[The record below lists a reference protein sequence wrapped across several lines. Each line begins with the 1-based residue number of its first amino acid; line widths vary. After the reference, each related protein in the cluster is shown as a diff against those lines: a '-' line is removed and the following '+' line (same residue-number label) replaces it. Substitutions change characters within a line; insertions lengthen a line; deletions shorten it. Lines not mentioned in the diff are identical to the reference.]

1 MNRRHKSERKT
12 AYCVRGSKRRYRL
25 SARGKAA
32 LRAAIR
38 KTKPW
43 EHSTGPRTIE
53 GKLVMRLSAIKHGYY
68 SRMPLPDAA
77 AFKAFM
83 KALNRKSGGRERHPD
98 PGVPVGVGEGA
109 DG

>member
-1 MNRRHKSERKT
+1 VLNASPKRR
-12 AYCVRGSKRRYRL
+12 RRYRL

-32 LRAAIR
+32 LRAAIQ

-83 KALNRKSGGRERHPD
+83 KSLKRKSSGMGRHPD
-98 PGVPVGVGEGA
+98 PGAPVWVVEGA
-109 DG
+109 EVR

>member
-1 MNRRHKSERKT
+1 VSALNLSAKR
-12 AYCVRGSKRRYRL
+12 KRRYRL

-32 LRAAIR
+32 LAAAIL

-43 EHSTGPRTIE
+43 ERSTGPRSIE

-77 AFKAFM
+77 GFKAFV
-83 KALNRKSGGRERHPD
+83 KSLKRKSTGKGRHSD
-98 PGVPVGVGEGA
+98 PGAPVWLVEGRPLQ
-109 DG
+109 